1 MTIQFPS
8 FEIDTSQAI
17 KQLELLGYKRGDA
30 VYVRAFLPKEDP
42 RFAPGTARKADKI
55 NFKQILQWQQQGY
68 GVYFVT
74 NGGGHKDENVQL
86 CRAVFIEHDDLEI
99 ELQRDLW
106 QTLSL
111 PEPTFQVQTRK
122 SVHSYWVFEKPIS
135 VEDWKQLQ
143 IDLLTYT
150 NADPAIKNPSRVMR
164 LAGAWHIKP
173 GENPLRC
180 DIISQSGLKYTYEQ
194 LRSSIP
200 AQQQH
205 PELVQEKRE
214 AVRSAL
220 LEQTLREGSLLAF
233 REGTRSHFEPTAHE
247 QHYIRYEDIS
257 VPVPVAVP
265 LEVCLS
271 KQSRALLNFGVNEG
285 GRNNNGA
292 KLARDLIGTANY
304 FTSISQQFEGD
315 PQQLLQDYA
324 DRCTPPLPTK
334 EVESIWKSAE
344 KDHPGPSCTP
354 EGVET
359 CIKAWYWNTHVKPN
373 QNSSTNSGN
382 PDFDD
387 VTSVGKKS
395 PVSNNTQPES
405 QKADANVGRSQ
416 RLPDSTR
423 ETLPNSSREI
433 LRDSPTKTLRDSPTE
448 TLRERILEIL
458 SRHDS
463 ESMRAIALMDL
474 ANLVK
479 LPYRQIEQL
488 AKLLT
493 TEVDLHIDTLV
504 ATQKLSSLLKTCP
517 QQLDLTRL
525 LEPQFAKMLIDTAN
539 AMPTAPEFLFTTLLG
554 TAASQIGSAAQI
566 IVKPSANYTQPMVM
580 WTSIVADSGSVKTPA
595 QRVIIDP
602 LVQLESSAYE
612 RYKIEAAEYS
622 KLQAAHKGKKQDDS
636 SEESLKVPIRQR
648 YVTKDSTLE
657 TLQRIHGENPRGILY
672 YRDELVGL
680 FKTRNQ
686 YRGGLGADEE
696 QELDQFN
703 GSAIIYDRSDKS
715 VCLPKSAI
723 SRTGSIQW
731 EVLTAL
737 MGDHNDYNGSFAR
750 WLFCAAKSPKRY
762 LRLVGENI
770 AADTGISEALR
781 QLYIKLAL
789 IPKQDYFLSTDA
801 AMLFQVWQNS
811 LVDAQV
817 AEESFGIKIVYP
829 KIEAYTARLALW
841 LHIVNTVLTGETPT
855 QLISGDT
862 MEKAIELAAYFLWQH
877 KLIHTQNSP
886 ESGLTSWGLKIQ
898 KLAEQVGGATASM
911 LKSGIRAL
919 RKKTTFEI
927 RQLME
932 MMAVAGWGRVEG
944 QGSNSVYMANNV
956 PLNKGID
963 KINTK
968 LTQMSVLE
976 TLIKTA
982 FDNIIDKIDTNVAA
996 DIVKEQVISLSH
1008 TTVDKARDIQVAAD
1022 VVKEQVTSQHLN
1034 SSLDVENLESCQ
1046 FVNSN
1051 AEMPTVSSADSIDI
1065 PGQSE
1070 CQLSID
1076 ELSNIETPSDLRFS
1090 QGETPRANALYSL
1103 PQSGRYRKCDN
1114 PPNGDLKLPMSV
1126 IIETPGISEDD
1137 NAPHLV
1143 ESPDVPMLSLSD
1155 SDAGQVFQCQDS
1167 IATNYKDELLGD
1179 EALKPFQCQ
1188 GQEFTET
1195 VVSETIANSISSEVT
1210 VQTEQDVN
1218 ATATGSNQDDHK
1230 LQPIEVLTS
1239 QPESTLEN
1247 RLEDNRKL
1255 QPIEVLTLA
1264 GEKIGGYFIDACV
1277 KISNVIEKTQQFTF
1291 FDTSGVMYV
1300 FEGQIRKAPSS

>member
-1 MTIQFPS
+1 MTTQFPS

-17 KQLELLGYKRGDA
+17 KQLELLGYQRGDA

-42 RFAPGTARKADKI
+42 RYAPGTARKADKI

-68 GVYFVT
+68 GVYFVI

-106 QTLSL
+106 QILSL

-143 IDLLTYT
+143 TDLLIYT

-173 GENPLRC
+173 GEKPLRC

-194 LRSSIP
+194 LRSSVP

-205 PELVQEKRE
+205 PESVEEKRE
-214 AVRSAL
+214 AMRSA
-220 LEQTLREGSLLAF
+220 ERNLLADA
-233 REGTRSHFEPTAHE
+233 ERSHFEPTAH
-247 QHYIRYEDIS
+247 QQQYTRYEDIS

-271 KQSRALLNFGVNEG
+271 KESRALLNFGVNEG
-285 GRNNNGA
+285 GRNTNGA
-292 KLARDLIGTANY
+292 KLARDLIGTANH
-304 FTSISQQFEGD
+304 FTSIGQQFDGD
-315 PQQLLQDYA
+315 PLQLLQDYA
-324 DRCTPPLPTK
+324 DRCTPSLPTK
-334 EVESIWKSAE
+334 EVNSIWKSAE
-344 KDHPGPSCTP
+344 KDHPGPSCTS

-373 QNSSTNSGN
+373 QNSSANSGN

-387 VTSVGKKS
+387 VSSVGKKQ
-395 PVSNNTQPES
+395 PVSDNTQRES
-405 QKADANVGRSQ
+405 DKADANVRRS
-416 RLPDSTR
+416 
-423 ETLPNSSREI
+423 NS
-433 LRDSPTKTLRDSPTE
+433 LRD
-448 TLRERILEIL
+448 RILEIL

-474 ANLVK
+474 ANLLK

-488 AKLLT
+488 AKILT
-493 TEVDLHIDTLV
+493 DEVDFDFDTLV

-525 LEPQFAKMLIDTAN
+525 LEPKFARLLIDTAN
-539 AMPTAPEFLFTTLLG
+539 AMPTAPEFLFTTLLA
-554 TAASQIGSAAQI
+554 TAASQIGSAARI
-566 IVKPSANYTQPMVM
+566 VVKPSANYTQPMVM

-602 LVQLESSAYE
+602 LVELETSAFE
-612 RYKIEAAEYS
+612 RYQIEAADYS

-636 SEESLKVPIRQR
+636 SEESLKVPIRKR
-648 YVTKDSTLE
+648 YITKDSTLE
-657 TLQRIHGENPRGILY
+657 TLQRIHGENPRGVLY

-703 GSAIIYDRSDKS
+703 GSAIIYDRSEKS

-731 EVLTAL
+731 EVLSAI

-762 LRLVGENI
+762 LRLVGENP
-770 AADTGISEALR
+770 APHTGISQALR
-781 QLYIKLAL
+781 QLYIKLAQV
-789 IPKQDYFLSTDA
+789 PEKDYFLSTDA
-801 AMLFQVWQNS
+801 AMFFEVWQHS

-817 AEESFGIKIVYP
+817 AEQSYGIRIVYP

-841 LHIVNTVLTGETPT
+841 LHIVNAVLAGETPT
-855 QLISGDT
+855 QVISGDT

-911 LKSGIRAL
+911 LKSSIRAL

-932 MMAVAGWGRVEG
+932 MMAAAGWGRVEG
-944 QGSNSVYMANNV
+944 SGSNSVYMANSV
-956 PLNKGID
+956 PPKGID
-963 KINTK
+963 KIDTK
-968 LTQMSVLE
+968 LTQVSVLE
-976 TLIKTA
+976 TPIKTA
-982 FDNIIDKIDTNVAA
+982 FDNIIDSFDTRVAA
-996 DIVKEQVISLSH
+996 DVVKEQVISLSH
-1008 TTVDKARDIQVAAD
+1008 TTVDKARNIEVAAD
-1022 VVKEQVTSQHLN
+1022 VVKEQVTSHHLN
-1034 SSLDVENLESCQ
+1034 SSLDVENVESCQ
-1046 FVNSN
+1046 FVNFN
-1051 AEMPTVSSADSIDI
+1051 AEMPTVTGIDSIDQE
-1065 PGQSE
+1065 GQSE

-1076 ELSNIETPSDLRFS
+1076 ESLNIETPGVSKS
-1090 QGETPRANALYSL
+1090 
-1103 PQSGRYRKCDN
+1103 DN
-1114 PPNGDLKLPMSV
+1114 PPSVDLKFPMSV
-1126 IIETPGISEDD
+1126 IIETPGVSKDD
-1137 NAPHLV
+1137 NAPHLL
-1143 ESPDVPMLSLSD
+1143 ELADVPSLPLLD

-1167 IATNYKDELLGD
+1167 LATNYTDELSD
-1179 EALKPFQCQ
+1179 CEALKAFQGQ
-1188 GQEFTET
+1188 GQESTEI
-1195 VVSETIANSISSEVT
+1195 VADVAIANSISSEVT
-1210 VQTEQDVN
+1210 EKTEQDVN
-1218 ATATGSNQDDHK
+1218 AMATSSNEHDHN
-1230 LQPIEVLTS
+1230 LQPVEVLTS
-1239 QPESTLEN
+1239 QPESIVEN
-1247 RLEDNRKL
+1247 GLEDNPKL

-1264 GEKIGGYFIDACV
+1264 GERIGGYFIDACMR
-1277 KISNVIEKTQQFTF
+1277 IANLIEKTQQFTF
-1291 FDTSGVMYV
+1291 FDADGVMYV

>member
-1 MTIQFPS
+1 MTTQFSS

-17 KQLELLGYKRGDA
+17 KQLELLGYQRGDA

-42 RFAPGTARKADKI
+42 RYASGTARKADKI

-68 GVYFVT
+68 GVYFVI

-86 CRAVFIEHDDLEI
+86 CRAIFIEHDDLEI

-194 LRSSIP
+194 LRSSVP

-214 AVRSAL
+214 AVRSTL
-220 LEQTLREGSLLAF
+220 LEKTL
-233 REGTRSHFEPTAHE
+233 TRSHLEPTAH
-247 QHYIRYEDIS
+247 QQQYTRYEDIS

-271 KQSRALLNFGVNEG
+271 KESRALLNFGVNEG
-285 GRNNNGA
+285 GRNTNGA
-292 KLARDLIGTANY
+292 KLARDLIGTANH
-304 FTSISQQFEGD
+304 FTSIGQQFDGD
-315 PQQLLQDYA
+315 PHQLLQDYA

-344 KDHPGPSCTP
+344 KDHPSPSCTS

-359 CIKAWYWNTHVKPN
+359 CIKAWYWNTHIKPN
-373 QNSSTNSGN
+373 QNSSASSGN
-382 PDFDD
+382 LDFDD
-387 VTSVGKKS
+387 VSNVDKKQL
-395 PVSNNTQPES
+395 VSDNTQPES
-405 QKADANVGRSQ
+405 HKANANAGRSQ
-416 RLPDSTR
+416 
-423 ETLPNSSREI
+423 
-433 LRDSPTKTLRDSPTE
+433 

-463 ESMRAIALMDL
+463 ESMRAIALMHL

-493 TEVDLHIDTLV
+493 DEVDFDFDTLV

-525 LEPQFAKMLIDTAN
+525 LEPQFAQLLIDTAN
-539 AMPTAPEFLFTTLLG
+539 AMPTAPEFLFTTLLA
-554 TAASQIGSAAQI
+554 TAASQIGSAARI
-566 IVKPSANYTQPMVM
+566 VVKPSANYTQPMVM

-602 LVQLESSAYE
+602 LVELETSAFE
-612 RYKIEAAEYS
+612 RYQIEAAEYK

-636 SEESLKVPIRQR
+636 SEESLKVPIRKR

-731 EVLTAL
+731 EVLSAI

-762 LRLVGENI
+762 LRLVGENS
-770 AADTGISEALR
+770 APDTGISQALR
-781 QLYIKLAL
+781 QLYIKLAQV
-789 IPKQDYFLSTDA
+789 PEKDYFLSTDA
-801 AMLFQVWQNS
+801 AMFFEVWQHS

-817 AEESFGIKIVYP
+817 ASESYGIRIVYP

-855 QLISGDT
+855 QVISGDT

-911 LKSGIRAL
+911 LKSSIRAL
-919 RKKTTFEI
+919 RKKRTFEI
-927 RQLME
+927 RRLME
-932 MMAVAGWGRVEG
+932 MMAAAGWGRVEG

-956 PLNKGID
+956 PPKVID
-963 KINTK
+963 KIDTK
-968 LTQMSVLE
+968 LTQVSVLE
-976 TLIKTA
+976 TPIKTA
-982 FDNIIDKIDTNVAA
+982 FDNIIDSFDTRVAFS
-996 DIVKEQVISLSH
+996 VVEEEVTSVLH
-1008 TTVDKARDIQVAAD
+1008 TTVDKARNIQVAAD
-1022 VVKEQVTSQHLN
+1022 VVKEQVTSHDLN

-1076 ELSNIETPSDLRFS
+1076 ELSNIETPSDR
-1090 QGETPRANALYSL
+1090 
-1103 PQSGRYRKCDN
+1103 
-1114 PPNGDLKLPMSV
+1114 
-1126 IIETPGISEDD
+1126 EDD

-1143 ESPDVPMLSLSD
+1143 ESADVPTLPLSD

-1167 IATNYKDELLGD
+1167 LATNYTDELSGD
-1179 EALKPFQCQ
+1179 EALKAFQCQ

-1210 VQTEQDVN
+1210 VQTEQNVN

-1239 QPESTLEN
+1239 QSESILEN
-1247 RLEDNRKL
+1247 GLEDNRKL

-1264 GEKIGGYFIDACV
+1264 GERIGGYFIDACMR
-1277 KISNVIEKTQQFTF
+1277 IANLIEKTQQFTF
-1291 FDTSGVMYV
+1291 FDANGVMYV

>member
-1 MTIQFPS
+1 MTTQFPS

-17 KQLELLGYKRGDA
+17 KQLELLGYQRGDA
-30 VYVRAFLPKEDP
+30 VYVRAFLPKVDP
-42 RFAPGTARKADKI
+42 RYASGTARKAD
-55 NFKQILQWQQQGY
+55 NLDFKQILQWQQQGY
-68 GVYFVT
+68 GVYFVI

-106 QTLSL
+106 QTLLL

-143 IDLLTYT
+143 TDLLTYT

-180 DIISQSGLKYTYEQ
+180 DIISQSGLKYTYET
-194 LRSSIP
+194 LRDSVP
-200 AQQQH
+200 VLQH
-205 PELVQEKRE
+205 PESVQEKRS
-214 AVRSAL
+214 AVRSA
-220 LEQTLREGSLLAF
+220 ESSSADAERTFTRSL
-233 REGTRSHFEPTAHE
+233 SHFEPTAHE
-247 QHYIRYEDIS
+247 QQYTRYEDIS

-265 LEVCLS
+265 LEVCLC
-271 KQSRALLNFGVNEG
+271 KESRALLNFGVNEG
-285 GRNNNGA
+285 GRNTNGA
-292 KLARDLIGTANY
+292 KLARDLIGTANH
-304 FTSISQQFEGD
+304 FTSIGQQFDGD

-373 QNSSTNSGN
+373 QNSSASSAN
-382 PDFDD
+382 PGFDN
-387 VTSVGKKS
+387 VSSVDKKQ
-395 PVSNNTQPES
+395 PVSDNTQREPHKS
-405 QKADANVGRSQ
+405 NANAGLKQ
-416 RLPDSTR
+416 
-423 ETLPNSSREI
+423 
-433 LRDSPTKTLRDSPTE
+433 

-488 AKLLT
+488 VKLLT
-493 TEVDLHIDTLV
+493 DEVDFDFDTLV

-517 QQLDLTRL
+517 YQLDLTRL
-525 LEPQFAKMLIDTAN
+525 LEPQFARLLIDTAN
-539 AMPTAPEFLFTTLLG
+539 AMPTAPEFLFTTLLA
-554 TAASQIGSAAQI
+554 TAASQIGSAARI
-566 IVKPSANYTQPMVM
+566 VVKPSGNYTQPMVM

-602 LVQLESSAYE
+602 LVELETSAFE
-612 RYKIEAAEYS
+612 RYQVEAAEYR
-622 KLQAAHKGKKQDDS
+622 KLQAACKGKKQDDS
-636 SEESLKVPIRQR
+636 SSESLKVPIRQR

-672 YRDELVGL
+672 YRDEVVGL

-703 GSAIIYDRSDKS
+703 GSAIIYDRSEKS

-731 EVLTAL
+731 EVLAAI

-762 LRLVGENI
+762 LRLVGENS
-770 AADTGISEALR
+770 APHTGISQALR

-789 IPKQDYFLSTDA
+789 VTEKDYFLSTDA
-801 AMLFQVWQNS
+801 AMLFEVWQHS

-817 AEESFGIKIVYP
+817 AEESYGIRIVYP

-841 LHIVNTVLTGETPT
+841 LHIVNAVLAGETPT
-855 QLISGDT
+855 QVISGNT
-862 MEKAIELAAYFLWQH
+862 MQKAIELAAYFLWQH

-927 RQLME
+927 RRLME
-932 MMAVAGWGRVEG
+932 MMAAAGWGRVEG
-944 QGSNSVYMANNV
+944 QGSNTVYMANGV
-956 PLNKGID
+956 PPK
-963 KINTK
+963 
-968 LTQMSVLE
+968 V
-976 TLIKTA
+976 
-982 FDNIIDKIDTNVAA
+982 IDKIDTKLTLVSVLETPTKTTFENKI
-996 DIVKEQVISLSH
+996 DICETS
-1008 TTVDKARDIQVAAD
+1008 VAAD
-1022 VVKEQVTSQHLN
+1022 VVKEKVTNHDLN
-1034 SSLDVENLESCQ
+1034 SSLDLENVESCQ

-1065 PGQSE
+1065 PRQSE

-1076 ELSNIETPSDLRFS
+1076 ESLNIETP
-1090 QGETPRANALYSL
+1090 G
-1103 PQSGRYRKCDN
+1103 
-1114 PPNGDLKLPMSV
+1114 V
-1126 IIETPGISEDD
+1126 SEDD

-1143 ESPDVPMLSLSD
+1143 ESADVPTLPLSD
-1155 SDAGQVFQCQDS
+1155 LEAGEAFQCQDS
-1167 IATNYKDELLGD
+1167 MATNYTDELSGD
-1179 EALKPFQCQ
+1179 EALKAFQCQ
-1188 GQEFTET
+1188 GQEFSET
-1195 VVSETIANSISSEVT
+1195 VADVMIAKRVKSEAQIANSISSEVT
-1210 VQTEQDVN
+1210 EKTQQDVN
-1218 ATATGSNQDDHK
+1218 ATSTSSNEHNHN

-1239 QPESTLEN
+1239 QPESITDN
-1247 RLEDNRKL
+1247 ALEDNRKL

-1264 GEKIGGYFIDACV
+1264 GERIGGYFIDACMR
-1277 KISNVIEKTQQFTF
+1277 IANLTEKTQQFTF
-1291 FDTSGVMYV
+1291 FDADGVMYV

>member
-1 MTIQFPS
+1 MTTQFPS

-17 KQLELLGYKRGDA
+17 KQLELLGYQRGDA
-30 VYVRAFLPKEDP
+30 VYVRAFLPKVDP

-68 GVYFVT
+68 GVYFVI

-99 ELQRDLW
+99 ELQRHLW

-143 IDLLTYT
+143 TDLLTYT

-180 DIISQSGLKYTYEQ
+180 DIISQSGLKYTYEN
-194 LRSSIP
+194 LRSSVP
-200 AQQQH
+200 TQQQH
-205 PELVQEKRE
+205 PKLVQEKRS
-214 AVRSAL
+214 AVRSA
-220 LEQTLREGSLLAF
+220 ERSSADAE
-233 REGTRSHFEPTAHE
+233 RSHFEPTAHE
-247 QHYIRYEDIS
+247 QQYTRYEDIS

-271 KQSRALLNFGVNEG
+271 KESRALLNFGVNEG
-285 GRNNNGA
+285 GRNTNGA
-292 KLARDLIGTANY
+292 KLARDLIGTANH
-304 FTSISQQFEGD
+304 FTSIGQQFDGD

-334 EVESIWKSAE
+334 EVDSIWKSAE
-344 KDHPGPSCTP
+344 KDHPGPSCTS

-359 CIKAWYWNTHVKPN
+359 CIKAWYWNNHVKPN
-373 QNSSTNSGN
+373 QNSSVNSGN
-382 PDFDD
+382 PDFDN
-387 VTSVGKKS
+387 VSSVDKKQ
-395 PVSNNTQPES
+395 PVSDNTQREPHKS
-405 QKADANVGRSQ
+405 NANAGRFSYGDA
-416 RLPDSTR
+416 
-423 ETLPNSSREI
+423 SR
-433 LRDSPTKTLRDSPTE
+433 TQ

-493 TEVDLHIDTLV
+493 DEVDFDFDSLV

-525 LEPQFAKMLIDTAN
+525 LEPKFARLLIDTAN
-539 AMPTAPEFLFTTLLG
+539 AMPTAPEFLFTTLLA
-554 TAASQIGSAAQI
+554 TAASQIGSAARI
-566 IVKPSANYTQPMVM
+566 VVKPSANYTQPMVM

-602 LVQLESSAYE
+602 LVELETSAFE
-612 RYKIEAAEYS
+612 RYQIEAAEYR

-636 SEESLKVPIRQR
+636 DDQSLNVPKRQR

-672 YRDELVGL
+672 YRDEVVGL

-703 GSAIIYDRSDKS
+703 GSAIIYDRSEKS

-731 EVLTAL
+731 EVLAAI

-762 LRLVGENI
+762 LRLVGENS
-770 AADTGISEALR
+770 APDTAISEVLR

-789 IPKQDYFLSTDA
+789 VTEKDYFLSTDA
-801 AMLFQVWQNS
+801 AMLFQVWQHS

-817 AEESFGIKIVYP
+817 AEESYGIRIVYP

-841 LHIVNTVLTGETPT
+841 LHIVNAVLTGETPT
-855 QLISGDT
+855 PVISGDT

-932 MMAVAGWGRVEG
+932 MMAAAGWGRVEG
-944 QGSNSVYMANNV
+944 EGSNSVYV
-956 PLNKGID
+956 PTGVPPSGID
-963 KINTK
+963 KIDRD
-968 LTQMSVLE
+968 LTQVPIVE
-976 TLIKTA
+976 TPTPTTV
-982 FDNIIDKIDTNVAA
+982 DNIIDTFDTNLAA
-996 DIVKEQVISLSH
+996 SISLEEVISSN
-1008 TTVDKARDIQVAAD
+1008 
-1022 VVKEQVTSQHLN
+1022 LN
-1034 SSLDVENLESCQ
+1034 SSLGVEDVELRQ
-1046 FVNSN
+1046 FVNLDV
-1051 AEMPTVSSADSIDI
+1051 ETPTATSVDSIDTQD
-1065 PGQSE
+1065 QSE

-1076 ELSNIETPSDLRFS
+1076 ESSLRSGEVEDFVSEEANYWKVEDEETGLPGEVEDFVSGEANPIEV
-1090 QGETPRANALYSL
+1090 
-1103 PQSGRYRKCDN
+1103 
-1114 PPNGDLKLPMSV
+1114 GDLNVEIKRWEESTRLN
-1126 IIETPGISEDD
+1126 SEAC
-1137 NAPHLV
+1137 NQLV
-1143 ESPDVPMLSLSD
+1143 EAQSSNTHTDSPPPCSSTPLPPYSTVTADSVSPD
-1155 SDAGQVFQCQDS
+1155 
-1167 IATNYKDELLGD
+1167 AT
-1179 EALKPFQCQ
+1179 A
-1188 GQEFTET
+1188 
-1195 VVSETIANSISSEVT
+1195 
-1210 VQTEQDVN
+1210 QTEQDANPTVIGRN
-1218 ATATGSNQDDHK
+1218 LSNRK
-1230 LQPIEVLTS
+1230 LLPVEVLTA
-1239 QPESTLEN
+1239 
-1247 RLEDNRKL
+1247 
-1255 QPIEVLTLA
+1255 A
-1264 GEKIGGYFIDACV
+1264 GEWIRGFFIDACV
-1277 KISNVIEKTQQFTF
+1277 RIADLVGVSGQFTLF
-1291 FDTSGVMYV
+1291 NADGTMYAFV
-1300 FEGQIRKAPSS
+1300 GQVRPAPSS

>member
-1 MTIQFPS
+1 MTTQFPS

-17 KQLELLGYKRGDA
+17 KQLELLGYQRGDA
-30 VYVRAFLPKEDP
+30 VYVRAFLPKVDP
-42 RFAPGTARKADKI
+42 RYAPGTARKADKI

-68 GVYFVT
+68 GVYFVI

-106 QTLSL
+106 QTLLL

-122 SVHSYWVFEKPIS
+122 SIHSYWVFEKPIS

-143 IDLLTYT
+143 TDLLTYT

-180 DIISQSGLKYTYEQ
+180 DIISQSGLKYTYEN
-194 LRSSIP
+194 LRFSVP
-200 AQQQH
+200 TQQH
-205 PELVQEKRE
+205 PELVQEKRS
-214 AVRSAL
+214 AVRSTESSSAD
-220 LEQTLREGSLLAF
+220 AK
-233 REGTRSHFEPTAHE
+233 RSYFEPTAHE
-247 QHYIRYEDIS
+247 QHYTRYEDIS
-257 VPVPVAVP
+257 VPIPVAVP

-271 KQSRALLNFGVNEG
+271 KESRALLNFGVNEG
-285 GRNNNGA
+285 RRNTNGA
-292 KLARDLIGTANY
+292 KLARDLIGTANH
-304 FTSISQQFEGD
+304 FTSIGQQFDGD

-334 EVESIWKSAE
+334 EVDSIWKSAE
-344 KDHPGPSCTP
+344 KDHPGPSCTS

-373 QNSSTNSGN
+373 QNSSASSSN
-382 PDFDD
+382 PGFDN
-387 VTSVGKKS
+387 VSSVGKKQ
-395 PVSNNTQPES
+395 PVSDNTQHES
-405 QKADANVGRSQ
+405 HKSNANAGRSQ
-416 RLPDSTR
+416 TLPDF
-423 ETLPNSSREI
+423 PMQ
-433 LRDSPTKTLRDSPTE
+433 TLRD
-448 TLRERILEIL
+448 RILEIL
-458 SRHDS
+458 SRHHS

-474 ANLVK
+474 ANLLK

-493 TEVDLHIDTLV
+493 TEVDLDFDTLV

-525 LEPQFAKMLIDTAN
+525 LEPKFARLLIDTAN
-539 AMPTAPEFLFTTLLG
+539 AMPTAPEFLFTTLLA
-554 TAASQIGSAAQI
+554 TAASQIGSAARI
-566 IVKPSANYTQPMVM
+566 VVKPSANYTQPMVM

-602 LVQLESSAYE
+602 LVELETSAFE
-612 RYKIEAAEYS
+612 RYQIEAAEYR

-636 SEESLKVPIRQR
+636 DESLNVPRRQR
-648 YVTKDSTLE
+648 YVTKDITLE
-657 TLQRIHGENPRGILY
+657 TLQRIHGENPRGVLY

-715 VCLPKSAI
+715 VCLSKSAI

-731 EVLTAL
+731 EVLSAI

-762 LRLVGENI
+762 LRLVGENS
-770 AADTGISEALR
+770 APDTGISQALR
-781 QLYIKLAL
+781 QLYIKLAQV
-789 IPKQDYFLSTDA
+789 PEKDYFLSTDA
-801 AMLFQVWQNS
+801 AMLFEVWQHS
-811 LVDAQV
+811 LVDAQ
-817 AEESFGIKIVYP
+817 ETSESYGIKIVYP

-841 LHIVNTVLTGETPT
+841 LHIVNAVLAGETPT
-855 QLISGDT
+855 PVISGDT

-877 KLIHTQNSP
+877 RLIHTQNSP
-886 ESGLTSWGLKIQ
+886 ESELTSWGLKIQ

-911 LKSGIRAL
+911 LKSSIRAL

-932 MMAVAGWGRVEG
+932 MMAAAGWGRVEG
-944 QGSNSVYMANNV
+944 SGSNSVYMANSV
-956 PLNKGID
+956 PPKVID
-963 KINTK
+963 KIDTK
-968 LTQMSVLE
+968 LTQVSVLE
-976 TLIKTA
+976 MPTKSA
-982 FDNIIDKIDTNVAA
+982 FDNIIDSFDTSVAA

-1008 TTVDKARDIQVAAD
+1008 TTVDKAGNIQVAAD
-1022 VVKEQVTSQHLN
+1022 AVKEEVTSHDLN
-1034 SSLDVENLESCQ
+1034 SPLAVESVEPCQ

-1051 AEMPTVSSADSIDI
+1051 AEMPTGTGTDSIDQES
-1065 PGQSE
+1065 QSE

-1076 ELSNIETPSDLRFS
+1076 ESLNIETPGDR
-1090 QGETPRANALYSL
+1090 QD
-1103 PQSGRYRKCDN
+1103 DN
-1114 PPNGDLKLPMSV
+1114 PPSVDPKFPMSV
-1126 IIETPGISEDD
+1126 IIETPSDLRLSAKRSA
-1137 NAPHLV
+1137 NA
-1143 ESPDVPMLSLSD
+1143 
-1155 SDAGQVFQCQDS
+1155 
-1167 IATNYKDELLGD
+1167 I
-1179 EALKPFQCQ
+1179 
-1188 GQEFTET
+1188 
-1195 VVSETIANSISSEVT
+1195 
-1210 VQTEQDVN
+1210 
-1218 ATATGSNQDDHK
+1218 
-1230 LQPIEVLTS
+1230 
-1239 QPESTLEN
+1239 LEN
-1247 RLEDNRKL
+1247 GLEDNRKL

-1264 GEKIGGYFIDACV
+1264 GEKIGGYFIDACM
-1277 KISNVIEKTQQFTF
+1277 KIANLIEKTQQFTF
-1291 FDTSGVMYV
+1291 FDADGVMYV